1 MSSEVDSLDVVI
13 IGGGLAGLTTT
24 ALLARAGKVV
34 TLFEQSSKEIGG
46 RAMTSVF
53 DGFYFNQGP
62 HALYISD
69 LGAAVLQ
76 KLGVTYTG
84 GIAAGKGSSYLI
96 SDGKK
101 HQIPSDYSWIPSAK
115 GEGNLGE
122 ANESQ
127 FFNSLAKVDF
137 SQLESVTVQEW
148 LNKNIHDKNLAEIIK
163 TALRL
168 NTYGTD
174 PDVQS
179 IGSAFRQIYLAS
191 LGGAMYLNGGW
202 QMLVDGLVI
211 AAKNAKARIV
221 MGKKATR
228 VERTDSSG

>member
-1 MSSEVDSLDVVI
+1 
-13 IGGGLAGLTTT
+13 
-24 ALLARAGKVV
+24 
-34 TLFEQSSKEIGG
+34 
-46 RAMTSVF
+46 
-53 DGFYFNQGP
+53 
-62 HALYISD
+62 

-76 KLGVTYTG
+76 ELGVTYTG

-122 ANESQ
+122 AKSQ

>member
-1 MSSEVDSLDVVI
+1 
-13 IGGGLAGLTTT
+13 
-24 ALLARAGKVV
+24 
-34 TLFEQSSKEIGG
+34 
-46 RAMTSVF
+46 
-53 DGFYFNQGP
+53 
-62 HALYISD
+62 

-76 KLGVTYTG
+76 ELGVTYTG

-148 LNKNIHDKNLAEIIK
+148 LNKNIHDKNLAEIIDSFETK
-163 TALRL
+163 SLRGRSRRSE
-168 NTYGTD
+168 YRIGVS
-174 PDVQS
+174 PDLF
-179 IGSAFRQIYLAS
+179 G
-191 LGGAMYLNGGW
+191 
-202 QMLVDGLVI
+202 
-211 AAKNAKARIV
+211 
-221 MGKKATR
+221 
-228 VERTDSSG
+228 